1 MGIHSVVVDHTN
13 KTHIFKFKMKPF
25 IAVAAL
31 AATAVAVPTGPIHP
45 AHGDL
50 VATVRGFRP
59 VSLEGFSEDDNQ
71 DGFVD
76 PVGQVAYALPAVA
89 PYAFHAG
96 APLIHAAAP
105 VVTKAVEVEAP
116 KVEKLELPAAPIV
129 TYAAA
134 HPVAYHAPLVH
145 TTVPVTYT
153 HTVPVSKTYTQTIP
167 LGVHRTVHTTHHV
180 GAPPAALVAAAPAEA
195 AAEEEA

>member
-31 AATAVAVPTGPIHP
+31 AATAMAAPSGPIHP

-76 PVGQVAYALPAVA
+76 PVGQVAYALPAVP

-96 APLIHAAAP
+96 APLVHATA
-105 VVTKAVEVEAP
+105 
-116 KVEKLELPAAPIV
+116 
-129 TYAAA
+129 
-134 HPVAYHAPLVH
+134 
-145 TTVPVTYT
+145 PVTYT

-180 GAPPAALVAAAPAEA
+180 GALPAALVAAAPAEA

>member
-31 AATAVAVPTGPIHP
+31 AATAMAAPSGPIHP
-45 AHGDL
+45 AHGNL

-105 VVTKAVEVEAP
+105 VVAKAVEVEAP
-116 KVEKLELPAAPIV
+116 KVEKLELPAAPVV

-134 HPVAYHAPLVH
+134 HPVAYHAAPLVH
-145 TTVPVTYT
+145 TTVPETYT
-153 HTVPVSKTYTQTIP
+153 HTIP

-180 GAPPAALVAAAPAEA
+180 GALPAALVAAAPA
-195 AAEEEA
+195 

>member
-31 AATAVAVPTGPIHP
+31 AATAMAAPSGPIHP

-59 VSLEGFSEDDNQ
+59 VSLEGFSEDGNQ

-105 VVTKAVEVEAP
+105 VVAKAVEVEAP
-116 KVEKLELPAAPIV
+116 KVENWSSQPLQWSPTLLPTQWP
-129 TYAAA
+129 
-134 HPVAYHAPLVH
+134 
-145 TTVPVTYT
+145 TT
-153 HTVPVSKTYTQTIP
+153 
-167 LGVHRTVHTTHHV
+167 
-180 GAPPAALVAAAPAEA
+180 PPHWSTPPSQ
-195 AAEEEA
+195 